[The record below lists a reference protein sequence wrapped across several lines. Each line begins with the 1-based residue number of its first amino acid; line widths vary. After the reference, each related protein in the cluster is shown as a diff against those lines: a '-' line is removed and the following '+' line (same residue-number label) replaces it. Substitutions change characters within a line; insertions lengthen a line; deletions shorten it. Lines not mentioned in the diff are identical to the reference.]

1 MHIPLLSYIHDFN
14 HALLIQ
20 RLTGIP
26 SQECIIGLPLSLPFD
41 ATVIK
46 RTPPGFRRTFQL
58 LRIRLVQGHVR
69 HIIYYICIGPGWQ
82 GCLRTRTILLSRRL
96 PTIRIQRLPC
106 RRTIARLRKPHLQQ
120 GLVADRAVVIG
131 YSPVQHP
138 EAAVRSLEI
147 VEIPYLAKREIPA
160 FIDFHHG
167 FGKKVETVASHPTL
181 RGRTLIYIGKEAVQ
195 FETIMIQRVF
205 GRCRRSREPRISPKP
220 ARRLLPEQGIV
231 KSIGRKHNRLN
242 PRMTDGWSGR
252 GWGGAAAK
260 GSCRSGCLVRS
271 QGRGLAQGSVR
282 RMDGNDTKGQ
292 SQGQQS

>member
-46 RTPPGFRRTFQL
+46 RTPPGFRRAFQL
-58 LRIRLVQGHVR
+58 FRIRLVQGHVR
-69 HIIYYICIGPGWQ
+69 HIIYYICIGSGWQ
-82 GCLRTRTILLSRRL
+82 RLGTRTILLSCRL
-96 PTIRIQRLPC
+96 PTIRIQRLQC
-106 RRTIARLRKPHLQQ
+106 RRTIARLRNPHLQQ

-138 EAAVRSLEI
+138 ETAVRSLEI
-147 VEIPYLAKREIPA
+147 IEIPYLAKREIPA
-160 FIDFHHG
+160 GIAIQNSL
-167 FGKKVETVASHPTL
+167 GKETETIAGRPTL
-181 RGRTLIYIGKEAVQ
+181 RGWTLIYIGKEAVQ
-195 FETIMIQRVF
+195 FGTVMVQRVF

-220 ARRLLPEQGIV
+220 ARRLLPEQGIA
-231 KSIGRKHNRLN
+231 KSIGRMHNRLN
-242 PRMTDGWSGR
+242 PRMPDGLDRR

>member
-46 RTPPGFRRTFQL
+46 RSPPGFRRAFQL
-58 LRIRLVQGHVR
+58 FRIRLVQGHVR
-69 HIIYYICIGPGWQ
+69 HIIYYICIRPGWQ

-96 PTIRIQRLPC
+96 PIIQIQRLQC
-106 RRTIARLRKPHLQQ
+106 RRTIAKLRNPHLQQ
-120 GLVADRAVVIG
+120 SLVTDRAVVIG

-138 EAAVRSLEI
+138 ETAVRSLEI
-147 VEIPYLAKREIPA
+147 IEIPYLAKREIPA
-160 FIDFHHG
+160 GIAIQNSL
-167 FGKKVETVASHPTL
+167 GKETETIAGRPTL

-195 FETIMIQRVF
+195 FGTIMIQRVF

-231 KSIGRKHNRLN
+231 KSIG
-242 PRMTDGWSGR
+242 
-252 GWGGAAAK
+252 
-260 GSCRSGCLVRS
+260 
-271 QGRGLAQGSVR
+271 
-282 RMDGNDTKGQ
+282 
-292 SQGQQS
+292 